1 MSDLG
6 PMPEPAAEP
15 REPEPG
21 GPDAVD
27 AEANDEASAEEAPS
41 GRDLAPGDNPAA
53 DDVPE
58 EVTEP
63 DTDKQQAP
71 ASDESADK
79 APGEDPP
86 IEPSA

>member
-6 PMPEPAAEP
+6 PMPKAEAEP

-27 AEANDEASAEEAPS
+27 YEERNAPKPES
-41 GRDLAPGDNPAA
+41 RDLAPDDNPAA

-63 DTDKQQAP
+63 DSDKQQAP
-71 ASDESADK
+71 EDGSDEEPVS
-79 APGEDPP
+79 EPP
-86 IEPSA
+86 S